1 MVPMGIHRL
10 EIPRARASIR
20 EPKSH
25 MGTSKRGKPF
35 LSPKIIV
42 ATRPPAS
49 GVVAII
55 ILLRVAGPLSILL
68 IYT

>member
-25 MGTSKRGKPF
+25 MGTSKRENAF
-35 LSPKIIV
+35 LSPKMIV
-42 ATRPPAS
+42 ATRLPAS
-49 GVVAII
+49 GVIAII
-55 ILLRVAGPLSILL
+55 ILLRSARPLSILL